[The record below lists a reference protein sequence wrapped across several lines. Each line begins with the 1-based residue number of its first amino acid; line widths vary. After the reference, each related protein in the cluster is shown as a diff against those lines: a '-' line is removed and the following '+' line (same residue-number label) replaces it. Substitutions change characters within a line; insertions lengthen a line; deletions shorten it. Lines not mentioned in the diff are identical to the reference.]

1 MRVDLLIVH
10 SRLKNARSKGKMLG
24 ARELGAIL
32 YVFLLNLQKL
42 SISYRVSRVA
52 LGIHDSVNLER
63 NQSHLLAKLR

>member
-1 MRVDLLIVH
+1 
-10 SRLKNARSKGKMLG
+10 MLG